1 MKEISLKKT
10 LEDIACALVDK
21 PEAISVTEQEEEECI
36 RLTLRVDPDDMGKII
51 GKQGKIARA
60 LRTVVRAAATKD
72 NKKVIVE
79 IIQ

>member
-51 GKQGKIARA
+51 GKQGKIAKSI
-60 LRTVVRAAATKD
+60 RTLMKAASGKES
-72 NKKVIVE
+72 KKVFVDIE
-79 IIQ
+79 